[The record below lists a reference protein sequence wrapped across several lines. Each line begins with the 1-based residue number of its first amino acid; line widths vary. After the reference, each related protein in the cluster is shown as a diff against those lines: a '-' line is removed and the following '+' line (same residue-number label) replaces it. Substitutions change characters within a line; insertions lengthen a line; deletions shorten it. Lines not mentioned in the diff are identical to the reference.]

1 MAFKEMK
8 LGEPEIEGYYNLDSK
23 LKEPQLIG
31 DKSSFLEYLGTQLEE
46 NKELFL
52 VVSTAVSNSNSWK
65 VESPS

>member
-1 MAFKEMK
+1 M
-8 LGEPEIEGYYNLDSK
+8 DSK

-31 DKSSFLEYLGTQLEE
+31 DKSSFLEYLRTQLEE

-52 VVSTAVSNSNSWK
+52 VVTTAVSNSNSWK